1 MKTKLPKILSLAL
14 TVVLLA
20 SLMIGAAVTP
30 AAAGG
35 EAWTTMSYPRA
46 GGLGK
51 YILGPAAGVTAGTG
65 PMEMAVDGT
74 LYAYWDVGEGA
85 LGSNVYKST
94 NGARTWSRCGTSTD
108 GLGNVAITAI
118 ACSSEDANILY
129 VTDGVDVWRS
139 SDAGATFVTLV
150 RPAGGITALAVGYNG
165 GNHFIYIGGLTAANG
180 DVLMMQDSFGQSW
193 ASTDYDA
200 LAVAIGST
208 RVVDAVAVSPNFA
221 TEGTP
226 QVIVV
231 SHVTVAAR
239 VDVINECHV
248 AYSYGGAAWGHD
260 TEIQQNA
267 ATSFAAAVTAADI
280 AFPADYVS
288 TFGANDFF
296 VGIAAGAVDSDVY
309 RIVGGTDID
318 TNIQAAGTGTPV
330 TSVAVAGSS
339 GSCSLLAAGND
350 AVLGAN
356 VYRSVNNG
364 TTWTPSSKDIAC
376 TTIATP
382 KYLVMADD
390 YLDSGKA
397 WIATVRV
404 AVLDE
409 SSVAQTTDSGVS
421 WNDLSMIN
429 TDINQITNL
438 AVSPDYANDG
448 TYFMVTD
455 ATGAAQNSVWKYD
468 GSQWNRVFTNAAIVA
483 GTTAV
488 QFSPDFASDSAVFLA
503 DTGTPAIYRSTNGGG
518 WFKAQLTAP
527 PSFTGSW
534 IVLDSS
540 ILIVGDGA
548 NATISKNS
556 GTTWSAKGLSGATAP
571 ILSFAKSPDYANDS
585 TLLAGDSLGG
595 VYRSTNSGSS
605 WSSIPAGVPT
615 AGGGALS
622 VAFDAD
628 YANNSTVY
636 AADATAN
643 DVYRLVIGTDTSW
656 KRIDFGNATTWP
668 VASTAGT
675 TLNAN
680 QLVPGV
686 QAAPD
691 GALYVT
697 DAGTIAGTDTVILR
711 SINPTASRA
720 STRGVYFEPM
730 NYGFS
735 GTAANLVGVWY
746 NAGSNQLWTLESLA
760 GGPNRIWVYTDDLT
774 AAPELKSPADGYN
787 TGRTGTASL
796 NWSALPNCPRYEIWV
811 STDSG
816 FSTFAGA
823 SPLFSTT
830 TGASVIGL
838 ASGRTYYWKVCS
850 RAGSV
855 AANAGRNVGPWSAT
869 WSVTT
874 GIAAAEWTPFA
885 VPAGVAPSAGAG
897 DVSIRP
903 SFQWNPADW
912 ATGYEFELSS
922 DPRTTA
928 RGYFVEVVTS
938 ATGDNVLVNTV
949 WLCDRDLDY
958 STTYYW
964 HVKAVSATSK
974 SVWGTGVFTTEAA
987 PVVPEPP
994 PPPTPTPEPTT
1005 PAYIWAVIGIG
1016 AALCL
1021 AVIVLIVRTRR
1032 VV

>member
-1 MKTKLPKILSLAL
+1 MCLFVETEVYPCKEENSKSMKTKLPKILSLLL

-46 GGLGK
+46 AGLGG
-51 YILGPAAGVTAGTG
+51 YIVGPALGVTAGTG

-74 LYAYWDVGEGA
+74 LYAYWDIAETDD
-85 LGSNVYKST
+85 LYKST
-94 NGARTWSRCGTSTD
+94 DGGRTWSRCSTSTD
-108 GLGNVAITAI
+108 GYVSALPLTAI
-118 ACSSEDANILY
+118 ACSPEDANILY
-129 VTDGVDVWRS
+129 ITDGTDVFRS

-150 RPAGGITALAVGYNG
+150 SPAAAVTALAVGYSG
-165 GNHFIYIGGLTAANG
+165 GNHFIYIGSAG
-180 DVLMMQDSFGQSW
+180 DVFMMQDSFGQSW
-193 ASTDYDA
+193 ASTGF
-200 LAVAIGST
+200 LAGFAG
-208 RVVDAVAVSPNFA
+208 RVVTAVAVSPNFA

-226 QVIVV
+226 QAIAI
-231 SHVTVAAR
+231 STILATTSVT
-239 VDVINECHV
+239 
-248 AYSYGGAAWGHD
+248 YSYGGAAWIHD
-260 TEIQQNA
+260 TLIVA
-267 ATSFAAAVTAADI
+267 ATSTVADI

-288 TFGANDFF
+288 TFGANDLF
-296 VGIAAGAVDSDVY
+296 VGINGTGGDVY
-309 RIVGGTDID
+309 RVVGGTVID
-318 TNIQAAGTGTPV
+318 TDVLAAATPI

-339 GSCSLLAAGND
+339 GSCKILATGTAN
-350 AVLGAN
+350 AN
-356 VYRSVNNG
+356 VYRSADNG
-364 TTWTPSSKDIAC
+364 TTWQASSKDIAQI
-376 TTIATP
+376 TGVTA

-390 YLDSGKA
+390 YLDSGTA
-397 WIATVRV
+397 WIATVQ
-404 AVLDE
+404 AAFLDE
-409 SSVAQTTDSGVS
+409 SSVAQTTDAGVS

-438 AVSPDYANDG
+438 AVSPDYANDS

-483 GTTAV
+483 ATTAV

-503 DTGTPAIYRSTNGGG
+503 DTATPAIYRSTNGGG

-527 PSFTGSW
+527 GVFTGSW

-540 ILIVGDGA
+540 TLIVGQGT
-548 NATISKNS
+548 NARISKNN
-556 GTTWSAKGLSGATAP
+556 GTTWSNKGLSGATGPAF
-571 ILSFAKSPDYANDS
+571 SFAKSPDYANDS
-585 TLLAGDSLGG
+585 TLLLGDTASGL
-595 VYRSTNSGSS
+595 VYRSADSGGS
-605 WSSIPAGVPT
+605 WSSIPAGVPVV
-615 AGGGALS
+615 AAASLS

-628 YANNSTVY
+628 YASNSTVY
-636 AADATAN
+636 AVDGVGN

-656 KRIDFGNATTWP
+656 KQIDAGNATNWP
-668 VASTAGT
+668 AASTPGT
-675 TLNAN
+675 TLNPSP
-680 QLVPGV
+680 LVPGV

-691 GALYVT
+691 GALYVA
-697 DAGTIAGTDTVILR
+697 DAGIIVGVDTVILR

-735 GTAANLVGVWY
+735 GTAANLDGVWY
-746 NAGSNQLWTLESLA
+746 NAGSNQLWTLESA
-760 GGPNRIWVYTDDLT
+760 PGASSIWVYTDDLT
-774 AAPELKSPADGYN
+774 VAPELTGPADGTN
-787 TGRTGTASL
+787 TGRTLTASL
-796 NWSALPNCPRYEIWV
+796 GWSALPNCPRYEIWV

-830 TGASVIGL
+830 TGVSVAGL
-838 ASGRTYYWKVCS
+838 ASGRTYYWKVSS

-855 AANAGRNVGPWSAT
+855 AASAGRNVSPWSAT

-874 GIAAAEWTPFA
+874 GIAGAEWTPFA
-885 VPAGVAPSAGAG
+885 VPAGVAPSPG
-897 DVSIRP
+897 DSGVSIRP
-903 SFQWNPADW
+903 AFQWNPADW
-912 ATGYEFELSS
+912 ATGYEFELSLN
-922 DPRTTA
+922 PGLTA

-938 ATGDNVLVNTV
+938 ATGDNALGSTV
-949 WLCDRDLDY
+949 WMCDRDLDY

-974 SVWGTGVFTTEAA
+974 SEWGTGVFTTEAA

-1005 PAYIWAVIGIG
+1005 PGYIWAVIGIG